1 MEQPELGN
9 LFFDQIRQH
18 GQSILISDYEGTLAS
33 FSEEEEKDVPL
44 ARTIER
50 LERLLS
56 LGCRIVIFS
65 DMPAARAKEL
75 LGIKNGLEIWG
86 SCGTERIGVNGDVTS
101 PGIDLRQAEGLHQA
115 KEQALKLTSSERVS
129 SAGSFVKVDLENM
142 QESEKG
148 QVCAELEQLWQGI
161 ETRYDLKRLSS
172 DNCTSLIARGFDK
185 ASMVREIIDPL
196 QSWSCCY
203 LGDDLSDEEAFNT
216 VWGRGI
222 SARVNRNY
230 RESAAQIWL
239 SPPGEL
245 HLFLDQWIWALQT
258 RSSDCR
264 D

>member
-1 MEQPELGN
+1 MEQPELSN
-9 LFFDQIRQH
+9 LFFDQIRHH
-18 GQSILISDYEGTLAS
+18 GKSILISDYEGTLAS
-33 FSEEEEKDVPL
+33 FSEEKDQDFPL
-44 ARTIER
+44 VRTIER

-65 DMPAARAKEL
+65 DMAASRTREL
-75 LGIKNGLEIWG
+75 LGIKSGLEIWG
-86 SCGTERIGVNGDVTS
+86 SCGTERINVNGDITS
-101 PGIDLRQAEGLHQA
+101 PRINLRQAEGLHQA
-115 KEQALKLTSSERVS
+115 KEKALEITSPERVS
-129 SAGSFVKVDLENM
+129 SSASFVTVTKENM
-142 QESEKG
+142 GETEKG
-148 QVCAELEQLWQGI
+148 QACAELEQLWQGL
-161 ETRYDLKRLSS
+161 ETMYDLKKFSS

-203 LGDDLSDEEAFNT
+203 LGNDLSDEEAFNT

>member
-1 MEQPELGN
+1 MEQPELSN
-9 LFFDQIRQH
+9 LFFDHIRHH
-18 GQSILISDYEGTLAS
+18 GKSILISDYEGTLAS
-33 FSEEEEKDVPL
+33 FSEENDQDLPL
-44 ARTIER
+44 VRTIER

-65 DMPAARAKEL
+65 DMPAARTREL
-75 LGIKNGLEIWG
+75 LGIKSGMEIWG
-86 SCGTERIGVNGDVTS
+86 SCGTERISVNGDITF
-101 PGIDLRQAEGLHQA
+101 PRINLRQAEGLHQA
-115 KEQALKLTSSERVS
+115 KEKALEIAPPEKVS
-129 SAGSFVKVDLENM
+129 YAASFVKVTKGSRGET
-142 QESEKG
+142 EKE
-148 QVCAELEQLWQGI
+148 QDDTELEQLWQGI

-172 DNCTSLIARGFDK
+172 DNCTTLIARGFDK

-203 LGDDLSDEEAFNT
+203 LGDDIPDEEAFKT